1 MVELEK
7 IVRECHPFASS
18 FKTAKEKYDEA
29 ERQYGKPPQFSV
41 SDKIILH
48 YTFFLACHTLKP

>member
-41 SDKIILH
+41 NVK
-48 YTFFLACHTLKP
+48 TFFHNISFHSL